1 MCFTLLARPVENM
14 GAYVYYS
21 PSRESDCAV
30 IHNPTSAPILPPPAA
45 ICGLHIFRP
54 HRTRPVSHTRV
65 SQRGPMLT
73 ANTQNTRV
81 APPPSPGSSCPSQLI
96 AMLLYHEKND
106 PNKKISLYFNCP
118 GALIR
123 PALAIYDTLMHM
135 QPELST
141 LNLGLATGMV
151 SFLCAAGKRGERYAL
166 PNSRFL
172 MQRTGMEDPYQGQA
186 SDIGVEVSR
195 TCT

>member
-1 MCFTLLARPVENM
+1 
-14 GAYVYYS
+14 
-21 PSRESDCAV
+21 
-30 IHNPTSAPILPPPAA
+30 
-45 ICGLHIFRP
+45 
-54 HRTRPVSHTRV
+54 
-65 SQRGPMLT
+65 
-73 ANTQNTRV
+73 
-81 APPPSPGSSCPSQLI
+81 
-96 AMLLYHEKND
+96 MLLYHEKND

-123 PALAIYDTLMHM
+123 PALAVYDTLMHM

-186 SDIGVEVSR
+186 SDIGVEVRASCVLR
-195 TCT
+195 CVCAVAWRGAA